1 MIHID
6 FSPRPCNRRRD
17 KVLGV
22 WVPIAVLIL
31 ISILNVGVFIVYR
44 FRNSDIHQQ
53 ISSMESKISMF
64 QEKTK
69 TSGVLLSREKYKT
82 FIQKYNF
89 LNHITHKKMLH
100 WSSLLNSLGEALPP
114 SVKIT
119 VISPSVKQSHMS
131 LSISGEALTKADE
144 LLFVENLQKSPVFHD
159 AFIDFEAIDAATHN
173 LKFSLSVRYGGTP

>member
-6 FSPRPCNRRRD
+6 FSPQPCNRKRD
-17 KVLGV
+17 NFYGV
-22 WVPIAVLIL
+22 WIPIAILIL
-31 ISILNVGVFIVYR
+31 ITVLNIVVFIAYR

-53 ISSMESKISMF
+53 ISSMDSEISLL
-64 QEKTK
+64 QDKT
-69 TSGVLLSREKYKT
+69 TASGMMLSREKYKV

-89 LNHITHKKMLH
+89 LNHITHKKMLR
-100 WSSLLNSLGEALPP
+100 WSSLLNSLGSALPP

-119 VISPSVKQSHMS
+119 VISPSVKQGRVS

-144 LLFVENLQKSPVFHD
+144 LLFVANLQKSIVFDD

-173 LKFSLSVRYGGTP
+173 LKFSLSVRYGRTP

>member
-6 FSPRPCNRRRD
+6 FSPQPCNQKRD
-17 KVLGV
+17 NLYGV
-22 WVPIAVLIL
+22 WMPITVLIL
-31 ISILNVGVFIVYR
+31 ITVLNIIVFITYR

-53 ISSMESKISMF
+53 ISSMDSEISML
-64 QEKTK
+64 EDRTK
-69 TSGVLLSREKYKT
+69 ASGMMLSREKYKV

-89 LNHITHKKMLH
+89 LNHVTHKKMLR

-119 VISPSVKQSHMS
+119 VISPSVKQGRVS

-144 LLFVENLQKSPVFHD
+144 LLFVANLQKSKTFDD

>member
-6 FSPRPCNRRRD
+6 FSPEPCNRKREN
-17 KVLGV
+17 LYGF
-22 WVPIAVLIL
+22 WVPIIIL
-31 ISILNVGVFIVYR
+31 ALVTILNIVIFTVYR

-53 ISSMESKISMF
+53 ISSMESEISTLRD
-64 QEKTK
+64 KTAA
-69 TSGVLLSREKYKT
+69 SGALLGREKYKV

-89 LNHITHKKMLH
+89 LNHITHKKMLR

-119 VISPSVKQSHMS
+119 VISPSVQQSRVS

-144 LLFVENLQKSPVFHD
+144 LLFVDNLQKSKVFED
-159 AFIDFEAIDAATHN
+159 AFIDFEAIDAANHN
-173 LKFSLSVRYGGTP
+173 LKFSLTVQYRGTP